1 MGNTTHSS
9 SNEETIGPFGLIWSM
24 RPSAQGTLAAVFL
37 HTTCRKGFLTKCYK
51 KNKNKNKKT
60 SQSQR
65 ERVIQFH
72 SSITIMHAKI

>member
-51 KNKNKNKKT
+51 KNKNKNKKNL
-60 SQSQR
+60 
-65 ERVIQFH
+65 
-72 SSITIMHAKI
+72 TIPKRKSYTISLIYHYYAC